1 MSAPAVEVADI
12 VRAQGARFL
21 AVYGSRVNY
30 QQLKALRAIKNCR
43 TAVLGHH
50 IDACPKCGHA
60 AQSYNSC
67 RNRNCPKCQAGN
79 RRRWVAARE
88 REVLGVDY
96 FHVVFT
102 VPDKLNPLALQNPGE
117 FYNLLF
123 RASAETLVEVAANGK
138 HLGAKIGF
146 VSILHTWG
154 QNLLEHPHVHCLIP
168 QGGIAQDGKRWV
180 HSRRRYFLPKKVLGL
195 VFRGKFI
202 EGLRR
207 LYQKKKLK
215 FAGTLDYLNDPK
227 EFGEFIRRLYRH
239 EWVIDVRPA
248 LGGPEQVIRYL
259 GRYTHRVAISNH
271 RLVDFDGEKVTFL
284 WKDYAHGHKWREMRL
299 DPTEFLRRFVL
310 HVLPKGFV
318 RIRFFGFLA
327 NRYRARCLEL
337 CRNLLTTSTAE
348 KQKTDPLPEPS
359 TWLCPHCGT
368 RMLVVQR
375 FTPAQWSSRG
385 SFIEN

>member
-12 VRAQGARFL
+12 VRTQGARFL

-67 RNRNCPKCQAGN
+67 RNRNCPKCQTGN

-88 REVLGVDY
+88 REVLGVEY

-117 FYNLLF
+117 FYSLLF
-123 RASAETLVEVAANGK
+123 RASAATLVEVAANGK

-180 HSRRRYFLPKKVLGL
+180 RSCRRYFLPKKVLGL

-207 LYQKKKLK
+207 LYLKKKLK
-215 FAGTLDYLNDPK
+215 FAGSMDYLNDPK
-227 EFGEFIRRLYRH
+227 EFADFIRKLYRH

-248 LGGPEQVIRYL
+248 LGGAEQVIRYL

-271 RLVDFDGEKVTFL
+271 RLVNFDGEKVTFL
-284 WKDYAHGHKWREMRL
+284 WKDYAHGHKWREMKL
-299 DPTEFLRRFVL
+299 DSTEFLRRFVL

-327 NRYRARCLEL
+327 NRFRAQCLEL
-337 CRNLLTTSTAE
+337 CRKLLITSTAE
-348 KQKTDPLPEPS
+348 KQKADPLPEPS

-375 FTPAQWSSRG
+375 FTPARWSSRG
-385 SFIEN
+385 TFIEN